1 MCEDFC
7 ERERLFLFTKFV
19 SWRHGEAVA
28 KKGHFF
34 YKGAPSARAF
44 GAGLWPPLASI
55 SYYLCN
61 YRRPA
66 KLLAKAAAD
75 GSIRAALYN
84 SSTVALTLTLTLT
97 LALTLT
103 LTLTLILTLT
113 LTLILTLTI
122 TR

>member
-1 MCEDFC
+1 M
-7 ERERLFLFTKFV
+7 ERRLQKRAIF
-19 SWRHGEAVA
+19 S
-28 KKGHFF
+28 
-34 YKGAPSARAF
+34 KGAPSARAF
-44 GAGLWPPLASI
+44 GAGLRPGLRPPLASI